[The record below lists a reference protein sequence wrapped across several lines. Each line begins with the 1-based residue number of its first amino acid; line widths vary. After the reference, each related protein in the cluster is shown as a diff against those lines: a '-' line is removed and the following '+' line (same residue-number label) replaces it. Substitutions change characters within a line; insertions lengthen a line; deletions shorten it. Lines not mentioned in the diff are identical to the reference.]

1 MNDIYIPT
9 QTAPP
14 PLQPLCALIKNP
26 ITEESITNYKRL
38 AKYPATGEV
47 WTTASGKE

>member
-1 MNDIYIPT
+1 MNAIYIPT

-14 PLQPLCALIKNP
+14 PLQPFCALIKKP
-26 ITEESITNYKRL
+26 TTEESITNYKRL
-38 AKYPATGEV
+38 AKDLATGEV